1 MQTFI
6 ALLSFKNEI
15 KMQNEGSFAI
25 LIASLL
31 LPFPGILFSI
41 SFHAEDLPKQTKTDR
56 FLRMN
61 FIRLDRNQY
70 FDFLIFSIRQTI
82 VFRSLAF

>member
-15 KMQNEGSFAI
+15 KIQNEGSFAI

-31 LPFPGILFSI
+31 LPFPDIRSQSRFTQKIYRSKQKLIDFS
-41 SFHAEDLPKQTKTDR
+41 E
-56 FLRMN
+56 
-61 FIRLDRNQY
+61 
-70 FDFLIFSIRQTI
+70 
-82 VFRSLAF
+82 